1 MNAHRAKES
10 EVWGA
15 YHRRRF
21 RFFAAWLGSPVALT
35 LLMLL
40 RNAFPA
46 AGILILVVIP
56 VVVPAIVVQNYR
68 LSHWRC
74 PRYAHYFFWSRGL
87 FNPGTA
93 QCMHCGLFAGDDP
106 NAR

>member
-1 MNAHRAKES
+1 MNTHPADD
-10 EVWGA
+10 VWKA
-15 YHRRRF
+15 YHLRRF
-21 RFFAAWLGSPVALT
+21 RFFAALLGSPVALT

-46 AGILILVVIP
+46 AGILILIVVP
-56 VVVPAIVVQNYR
+56 VVVLAIAIQNYR

-74 PRYAHYFFWSRGL
+74 PRCEHYFFWGRGL
-87 FNPGTA
+87 FNPFTE

-106 NAR
+106 NAK